1 MALILILEVFLINLT
16 ALKCTSSI
24 IDSIPP
30 KDACDVISRVAFIAW
45 YIWKARNEFIF
56 RHVAVNPLDAMA
68 RASFAM
74 SEFCT
79 SVVTPQV
86 HMDNHPVGN
95 APSSWKAPDC
105 RSLKANCDIALK
117 GNSSS
122 RKIAVV
128 IQDWKGIIVDGVAKS
143 VSALSSLQGE
153 LFAIREACLMMT
165 ALGRSEVEVESDN
178 KEAIHLSVS
187 ELVPPWQVSTLV
199 QDIRQ
204 MVATSKAYSEMGSS
218 NGELFSSFG
227 CVFSFKGL
235 LLFFLVI

>member
-74 SEFCT
+74 PEFCT

-95 APSSWKAPDC
+95 APDC

-128 IQDWKGIIVDGVAKS
+128 IRDWKGIIVDGVAKS

-153 LFAIREACLMMT
+153 LFAIREANTLFHY
-165 ALGRSEVEVESDN
+165 
-178 KEAIHLSVS
+178 KSVYGKS
-187 ELVPPWQVSTLV
+187 QYYLEQKWGKVWGKSRGIWLN
-199 QDIRQ
+199 D
-204 MVATSKAYSEMGSS
+204 E
-218 NGELFSSFG
+218 N
-227 CVFSFKGL
+227 
-235 LLFFLVI
+235 